1 LSDESLKDKSLKD
14 ESLKEIAMTENRDRT
29 LAGRVALVTGAGNG
43 IGRAT
48 ALKLAARGAIVGVN
62 DLKPEFVEGTVGAI
76 KAAGGNAVAVTQD
89 VSSRDGMRQAVLG
102 LAQQQGRLDILVNNA
117 AWVRYQS
124 VPDIAPETVDRMLN
138 IGFKAIIWGIQA
150 AAEVMDAQ
158 RGGAIVNVASVA
170 GLISAKNSI
179 VYSGIKAGVMGVTRA
194 AAAELG
200 ERNIRVNAVAPS
212 AIPTEGTMRNRNA
225 ELDARRV
232 ARTPLGR
239 LGTVDDIAKAIC
251 FLAGDE
257 SGFITAQ
264 VLTVDGGIVVTNIA

>member
-1 LSDESLKDKSLKD
+1 
-14 ESLKEIAMTENRDRT
+14 MTEAPEKD
-29 LAGRVALVTGAGNG
+29 LAGRVALVTGSGNG

-48 ALKLAARGAIVGVN
+48 ALRLASRGAIVGIN
-62 DLKPEFVEGTVGAI
+62 DLKPEFVEPVVEQI
-76 KAAGGNAVAVTQD
+76 RAAGGQAVAMTQD
-89 VSSRDGMRQAVLG
+89 ISTREGMRQAVLG
-102 LAQQQGRLDILVNNA
+102 LAERQGRFDVLVNNA

-124 VPDIAPETVDRMLN
+124 VAEIAPETIERMLN

-150 AAEVMDAQ
+150 AAEVMDAE

-170 GLISAKNSI
+170 GLISGKNSM
-179 VYSGIKAGVMGVTRA
+179 VYSGIKAGVMGITRA

-200 ERNIRVNAVAPS
+200 ARKIRVNAVAPS

-251 FLAGDE
+251 FLAGDD
-257 SGFITAQ
+257 SGFMSAQ
-264 VLTVDGGIVVTNIA
+264 VLTVDGGITATNIA

>member
-1 LSDESLKDKSLKD
+1 
-14 ESLKEIAMTENRDRT
+14 MTETHDKA
-29 LAGRVALVTGAGNG
+29 LAGRVALVTGSGNG

-48 ALKLAARGAIVGVN
+48 ALELAARGAIVGVN
-62 DLKPEFVEGTVGAI
+62 DLKPEFVDAAVAAI
-76 KAAGGNAVAVTQD
+76 KASGGQAVAVPQD
-89 VSSRDGMRQAVLG
+89 VSTREGMRQAVLG
-102 LAQQQGRLDILVNNA
+102 LATQQGRFDILVNNA

-124 VPDIAPETVDRMLN
+124 IAEIAPETVERMLN

-150 AAEVMDAQ
+150 AAEAMDAE
-158 RGGAIVNVASVA
+158 RGGAIINVASVA

-179 VYSGIKAGVMGVTRA
+179 VYSGIKAGVMGITRA

-225 ELDARRV
+225 ELDARRI

-239 LGTVDDIAKAIC
+239 LGTVDDIARAIA
-251 FLAGDE
+251 FLAGDD
-257 SGFITAQ
+257 SGFISAQ
-264 VLTVDGGIVVTNIA
+264 VLTVDGGIAVTNIA

>member
-1 LSDESLKDKSLKD
+1 MTETKDKPF
-14 ESLKEIAMTENRDRT
+14 
-29 LAGRVALVTGAGNG
+29 AGRVALITGAGNG

-48 ALKLAARGAIVGVN
+48 ALLLAARGATIGVN
-62 DLKPEFVEGTVGAI
+62 DLKPEFVNSTMEAI
-76 KAAGGNAVAVTQD
+76 QVAGGSAVAITQD
-89 VSSRDGMRQAVLG
+89 VATRDGMRAAVLG
-102 LAQQQGRLDILVNNA
+102 LAGRQGRLDILVHNA

-150 AAEVMDAQ
+150 AAEAMDAE
-158 RGGAIVNVASVA
+158 RGGAIINVASVA
-170 GLISAKNSI
+170 GVISAKNSI
-179 VYSGIKAGVMGVTRA
+179 VYSGIKAGVMGITRA

-200 ERNIRVNAVAPS
+200 ERKIRVNAVAPS

-225 ELDARRV
+225 ELDARRI

-251 FLAGDE
+251 FLAGDD
-257 SGFITAQ
+257 SGFLSAQ
-264 VLTVDGGIVVTNIA
+264 VLTVDGGITTTNLL

>member
-1 LSDESLKDKSLKD
+1 MK
-14 ESLKEIAMTENRDRT
+14 A
-29 LAGRVALVTGAGNG
+29 LAGRVALITGSGSG

-48 ALKLAARGAIVGVN
+48 ALRMASLGAVVGVN
-62 DLKPEFVEGTVGAI
+62 DLKQEAVEAVVAEI
-76 KAAGGNAVAVTQD
+76 KAADGNAVAVAQD
-89 VSSRDGMRQAVLG
+89 VSTRDGMRAAVLG
-102 LAQQQGRLDILVNNA
+102 FAERQGRLDILVNNA

-124 VPDIAPETVDRMLN
+124 VPDIAPETVERMLN

-150 AAEVMDAQ
+150 AAEVMDPE

-170 GLISAKNSI
+170 GLVSAKNSI
-179 VYSGIKAGVMGVTRA
+179 VYSGIKAGVMGITRA

-200 ERNIRVNAVAPS
+200 ARNIRVNAVAPS

-239 LGTVDDIAKAIC
+239 LGTVEDIARAIC
-251 FLAGDE
+251 FLAGDD
-257 SGFITAQ
+257 SGFVSAQ
-264 VLTVDGGIVVTNIA
+264 VMTVDGGITFTNI

>member
-1 LSDESLKDKSLKD
+1 
-14 ESLKEIAMTENRDRT
+14 MTETRDQT

-62 DLKPEFVEGTVGAI
+62 DLKPEFVGSTVEAI

-89 VSSRDGMRQAVLG
+89 VASREGMRQAVLG
-102 LAQQQGRLDILVNNA
+102 LAESQKRFDILVNNA

-150 AAEVMDAQ
+150 AAEVMNAE

-179 VYSGIKAGVMGVTRA
+179 VYSGIKAGVMGITRA

-200 ERNIRVNAVAPS
+200 ERNVRVNAVAPS

-257 SGFITAQ
+257 AGFISAQ
-264 VLTVDGGIVVTNIA
+264 VLTVDGGITLTNIA

>member
-1 LSDESLKDKSLKD
+1 MTEIKDKP
-14 ESLKEIAMTENRDRT
+14 
-29 LAGRVALVTGAGNG
+29 LANRVAFVSGAGNG

-48 ALKLAARGAIVGVN
+48 ALLLASRGAIVGVN
-62 DLKPEFVEGTVGAI
+62 DLKPEFVAGTVDAI
-76 KAAGGNAVAVTQD
+76 KAAGGQAVAITQD
-89 VSSRDGMRQAVLG
+89 VATG
-102 LAQQQGRLDILVNNA
+102 
-117 AWVRYQS
+117 
-124 VPDIAPETVDRMLN
+124 DRMLN

-150 AAEVMDAQ
+150 AAEAMNAE
-158 RGGAIVNVASVA
+158 RGGAIINVASVA

-179 VYSGIKAGVMGVTRA
+179 VYSGIKAGVMGITRA

-200 ERNIRVNAVAPS
+200 ERKIRVNAVAPS

-225 ELDARRV
+225 ELDARRI

-257 SGFITAQ
+257 SGFI
-264 VLTVDGGIVVTNIA
+264 

>member
-1 LSDESLKDKSLKD
+1 
-14 ESLKEIAMTENRDRT
+14 MTEARDQT

-43 IGRAT
+43 IGRAS
-48 ALKLAARGAIVGVN
+48 ALKLAARGAIVGIN
-62 DLKPEFVEGTVGAI
+62 DLKPEFVDSTVDAI
-76 KAAGGNAVAVTQD
+76 KSAGGNAVAVTQD
-89 VSSRDGMRQAVLG
+89 VSSRDGMRQAIVG
-102 LAQQQGRLDILVNNA
+102 LAEGQKRFDILVNNA

-124 VPDIAPETVDRMLN
+124 VPDIAPETIDRMLN
-138 IGFKAIIWGIQA
+138 IGFKAVIWGIQA
-150 AAEVMDAQ
+150 AAEVMDAE

-179 VYSGIKAGVMGVTRA
+179 VYSGIKAGVMGITRA

-200 ERNIRVNAVAPS
+200 ARNIRVNAVAPS
-212 AIPTEGTMRNRNA
+212 AIPTEGTMRNRNV

-257 SGFITAQ
+257 SGFISAQ
-264 VLTVDGGIVVTNIA
+264 VLTVDGGITLTNIA